1 MTRGGAGLVRRAG
14 DNGKPDDE
22 RETQGTPRPDNVVE
36 DPETHLPDRPRRDVP
51 PVVN

>member
-1 MTRGGAGLVRRAG
+1 MTRGGAGLACRTA

-22 RETQGTPRPDNVVE
+22 RDTQGTPRPDHVVE